1 MKRDKDWP
9 SYYAHQASDEKA
21 SSMHSNNSK
30 NSSSSYRNQPNPYSS
45 ETIHPSSSNNSL
57 SPSNSTLHF
66 NLLRR
71 RLSSQYMTKNESL
84 QYEHDE
90 SEVWWHHQL
99 QR

>member
-1 MKRDKDWP
+1 MQRDKDWP
-9 SYYAHQASDEKA
+9 SYYAHQPSADKA
-21 SSMHSNNSK
+21 LHHHNYNN
-30 NSSSSYRNQPNPYSS
+30 NDSSSYRNQPNSNTL
-45 ETIHPSSSNNSL
+45 ETIRPSSSNNSL
-57 SPSNSTLHF
+57 SPSDSTLQF